1 MPQPDLILTPFAQ
14 DAPPSAV
21 ENIPEV
27 RSPSDPLEKATW
39 TQGFPGLTMIPLAAG
54 GIPPR
59 GQDVN
64 GVLKAI
70 SEHVVFQGG
79 GGQYKWSA
87 EYVAAKGGY
96 EKGAVIQSDD
106 GLSSYVSAVDSNTIN
121 PNTTPGSIG
130 NQWLSIGA
138 GPREWIAETVPQAE
152 AEALTSTTRRA
163 WTAQRFGQALRGAAA
178 NATELLRGTLRIGTQ
193 AEVDAGVLDNV
204 AVTPKKLSPS
214 MTGSITLNG
223 TTDNTVVMTNIVTEL
238 SLEVGDVIRIDAG
251 AYNKLHTVESIT
263 DNSSIIVN
271 YEHAGNRA
279 DGSLKLPDFTG
290 QASVTRVAKWFNA
303 PLGLGQD
310 VVVTSKVG
318 GTTYNGP
325 PNRSSVV
332 YFDTTAGTTNV
343 VINGVPLERADVN
356 GWGYGASITIPL
368 GASYSITGGTV
379 KIQEMR

>member
-21 ENIPEV
+21 DPIPETRV
-27 RSPSDPLEKATW
+27 PSDPLEKATW

-87 EYVAAKGGY
+87 EYVAANGGY

-130 NQWLSIGA
+130 NQWLASGS

-152 AEALTSTTRRA
+152 AEAGTSTTRRA
-163 WTAQRFGQALRGAAA
+163 WTAQRVFQALRGAAA

-193 AEVDAGVLDNV
+193 AEVDAGVLDDV
-204 AVTPKKLSPS
+204 AVTPKKLRFGFEASFTSNGYIVFP
-214 MTGSITLNG
+214 TWLGGLIVQWGNPNGS
-223 TTDNTVVMTNIVTEL
+223 
-238 SLEVGDVIRIDAG
+238 
-251 AYNKLHTVESIT
+251 
-263 DNSSIIVN
+263 SS
-271 YEHAGNRA
+271 
-279 DGSLKLPDFTG
+279 GS
-290 QASVTRVAKWFNA
+290 
-303 PLGLGQD
+303 
-310 VVVTSKVG
+310 
-318 GTTYNGP
+318 
-325 PNRSSVV
+325 
-332 YFDTTAGTTNV
+332 AGTNQVSFPLAFPNSPLV
-343 VINGVPLERADVN
+343 VIPVDISTSPPSLCAVGVGNISPTGFTAAWRVISGSSDGIQAF
-356 GWGYGASITIPL
+356 
-368 GASYSITGGTV
+368 SYLAIGH
-379 KIQEMR
+379 